1 MEGPA
6 SKPALLFLGMITAG
20 DVMSDQ
26 PGLLARI
33 KPIAKAAA
41 VIMLVAVVGAFALY
55 CVASAVWLNS
65 HGD

>member
-1 MEGPA
+1 
-6 SKPALLFLGMITAG
+6 MITAG
-20 DVMSDQ
+20 DVMSDH